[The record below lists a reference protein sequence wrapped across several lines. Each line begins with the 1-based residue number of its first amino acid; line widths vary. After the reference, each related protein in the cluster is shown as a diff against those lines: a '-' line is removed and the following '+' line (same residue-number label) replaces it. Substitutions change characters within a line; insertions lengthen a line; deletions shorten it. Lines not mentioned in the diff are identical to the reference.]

1 MMGASHKEQAIN
13 TGDPL
18 NQPCVQALGTAL

>member
-1 MMGASHKEQAIN
+1 MMWASHKEWALS
-13 TGDPL
+13 TDDPL